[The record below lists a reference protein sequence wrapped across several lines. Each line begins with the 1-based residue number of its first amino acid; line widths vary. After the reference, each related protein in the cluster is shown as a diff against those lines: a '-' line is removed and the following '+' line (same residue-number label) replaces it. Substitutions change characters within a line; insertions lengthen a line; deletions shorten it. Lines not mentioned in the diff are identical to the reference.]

1 VEVRV
6 IALYN
11 VSKKYHQDVLKN
23 INLQIS
29 QGEQCVILGKSGS
42 GKSTL
47 LYLIG
52 GMERCNSG
60 EIVCFKRTLNQMDD
74 TGLAAYRKAFVGFIF
89 QFHFLLPTMSAW
101 DNIVLPL
108 KLSNKPIDRDKIFQY
123 AKDVGIDK
131 LIHKHPYE
139 LSGGEQQRV
148 SLLRAIMLEPPLILC
163 DEPTGNLDSHHSAKV
178 IELLQYF
185 AKKLQS
191 TLLIVTHDQDIAVR
205 FNRKIRIE
213 DGSLFS

>member
-1 VEVRV
+1 M
-6 IALYN
+6 IQLHN
-11 VSKKYHQDVLKN
+11 VSKNYQQPVLKN
-23 INLQIS
+23 ISLQIN
-29 QGEQCVILGKSGS
+29 QGEQCVIVGRSGS

-47 LYLIG
+47 MYLIG
-52 GMERCNSG
+52 GMERCTSG
-60 EIVCFKRTLNQMDD
+60 EIICYQKPLHQLDD

-89 QFHFLLPTMSAW
+89 QFHFLLPTMSSW
-101 DNIVLPL
+101 ENILLPL
-108 KLSNKPIDRDKIFQY
+108 RLANKPIDESKILNY
-123 AKDVGIDK
+123 AKEVGIDK
-131 LIHKHPYE
+131 LLNKFPYE

-163 DEPTGNLDSHHSAKV
+163 DEPTGNLDTVHSAKV

-185 AKKLQS
+185 AKRLQS
-191 TLLIVTHDQDIAVR
+191 TLLVVTHDLDIASR

>member
-1 VEVRV
+1 M
-6 IALYN
+6 IQLHN
-11 VSKKYHQDVLKN
+11 VSKKFQQDVLKN
-23 INLQIS
+23 VNLQIH
-29 QGEQCVILGKSGS
+29 QGEQCVVLGKSGS

-47 LYLIG
+47 MYLIG
-52 GMERCNSG
+52 GMERCTSG
-60 EIVCFKRTLNQMDD
+60 EIICYKKPLHQLDD
-74 TGLAAYRKAFVGFIF
+74 TGLAAYRKSFVGFIF

-101 DNIVLPL
+101 ENILLPL
-108 KLSNKPIDRDKIFQY
+108 RLANKVIDEDKILSL
-123 AKDVGIDK
+123 AKEVGMEK
-131 LIHKHPYE
+131 MLQKFPYE
-139 LSGGEQQRV
+139 LSGGEQQRI

-163 DEPTGNLDSHHSAKV
+163 DEPTGNLDTLHSAKV

-191 TLLIVTHDQDIAVR
+191 TLLVVTHDQDVASR

>member
-1 VEVRV
+1 M
-6 IALYN
+6 ISLHN
-11 VSKKYHQDVLKN
+11 VSKNYKQNVLNN
-23 INLQIS
+23 INLQID
-29 QGEQCVILGKSGS
+29 QGEQCVVVGKSGS

-47 LYLIG
+47 LYLMG
-52 GMERCNSG
+52 GMERCTSG
-60 EIVCFKRTLNQMDD
+60 EIICYKKAIHQLDD

-101 DNIVLPL
+101 DNIILPL
-108 KLSNKPIDRDKIFQY
+108 KLSNKAVEEEKIRQY
-123 AKDVGIDK
+123 ALEVGIEK
-131 LIHKHPYE
+131 LLTKFPYE

-148 SLLRAIMLEPPLILC
+148 SLLRAIVSEPPLILC
-163 DEPTGNLDSHHSAKV
+163 DEPTGNLDTLHSAKV

-185 AKKLQS
+185 ARKLHS
-191 TLLIVTHDQDIAVR
+191 TLLVVTHDLDIASR

>member
-1 VEVRV
+1 M
-6 IALYN
+6 IQLHN
-11 VSKKYHQDVLKN
+11 VSKRYQQDVLKN
-23 INLQIS
+23 VSLQIN
-29 QGEQCVILGKSGS
+29 QAEQCVIVGRSGS

-47 LYLIG
+47 MYLIG
-52 GMERCNSG
+52 GMERCTSG
-60 EIVCFKRTLNQMDD
+60 EIICYQKPLHSLDD

-101 DNIVLPL
+101 ENILLPL
-108 KLSNKPIDRDKIFQY
+108 RLANKPIDESKILNF
-123 AKDVGIDK
+123 AKEVGIEK
-131 LIHKHPYE
+131 LLSKFPYE

-163 DEPTGNLDSHHSAKV
+163 DEPTGNLDTVHSAKV

-185 AKKLQS
+185 AKRLQS
-191 TLLIVTHDQDIAVR
+191 TLLVVTHDLDIASR

>member
-1 VEVRV
+1 MIE
-6 IALYN
+6 LYK
-11 VSKKYHQDVLKN
+11 VSKKYNQDVLKN
-23 INLQIS
+23 INLQIT
-29 QGEQCVILGKSGS
+29 QGEQCVIVGKSGS

-52 GMERCNSG
+52 GMERCTSG
-60 EIVCFKRTLNQMDD
+60 EIICYKKALQQMDD

-89 QFHFLLPTMSAW
+89 QFHFLLPTMNAW
-101 DNIVLPL
+101 DNIILPL
-108 KLSNKPIDRDKIFQY
+108 KLSHKSIDQDKIRQY
-123 AKDVGIDK
+123 ASEVGIEK
-131 LIHKHPYE
+131 LLEKFPYE

-163 DEPTGNLDSHHSAKV
+163 DEPTGNLDSLHSGKV

-191 TLLIVTHDQDIAVR
+191 TLLVVTHDQDIAAR